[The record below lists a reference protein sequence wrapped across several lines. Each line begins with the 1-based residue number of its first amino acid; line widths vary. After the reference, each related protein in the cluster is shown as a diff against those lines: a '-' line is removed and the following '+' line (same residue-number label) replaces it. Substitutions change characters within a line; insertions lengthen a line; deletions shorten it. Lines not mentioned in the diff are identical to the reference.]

1 MQQHY
6 IIDNMDRTQTRAYKT
21 AGVFWWQWYQMGDW
35 TMWCMVLMAL
45 NILNPM
51 VQGIV
56 AVLLKMEDEKTEV
69 LGEQKKKKHL
79 AEKNNNVAAQYE
91 EVSHSQVEDVKQYV
105 IPTYKETKRPEHSC
119 FLLT

>member
-6 IIDNMDRTQTRAYKT
+6 IIDNMDRTQIRAYKT

-56 AVLLKMEDEKTEV
+56 AVLLKMEDEKTEA
-69 LGEQKKKKHL
+69 LGEQK
-79 AEKNNNVAAQYE
+79 N
-91 EVSHSQVEDVKQYV
+91 
-105 IPTYKETKRPEHSC
+105 I
-119 FLLT
+119 